1 MYNCNTQQSF
11 AVQSKAAR
19 GNSIMGTVWMENESY
34 DLCIITTLG
43 LEFHKFNARLDAMK
57 LSKFSKLGPLHWYQ
71 YNHQARAILFCSG
84 PRRCAFVPHR
94 TLSPFSS
101 SNSSF
106 FSLTRASVQVLQFST
121 TSICKTPKFEPLQSE
136 SGGSPLRRQDFLVG
150 LLYDRLVV
158 AHIKYSSQDLVI
170 FQVGKDCVALLAVQR
185 LFSADE
191 SFLMSLIDSIIAVH
205 FLDSK
210 FSLLFDLRYSC
221 SKAVSAPLPIGAPSG
236 DPDFAE
242 DTDVELVVGKW
253 QLVYPNVVLDARNG
267 RCWQLRLRLDNIA
280 FSMPDRAAALFF
292 LLRRLNADEVQRMMR
307 FGSGCLI
314 KPPAG
319 YIKAA
324 ALHSR
329 GQLFL

>member
-1 MYNCNTQQSF
+1 
-11 AVQSKAAR
+11 
-19 GNSIMGTVWMENESY
+19 
-34 DLCIITTLG
+34 
-43 LEFHKFNARLDAMK
+43 
-57 LSKFSKLGPLHWYQ
+57 
-71 YNHQARAILFCSG
+71 
-84 PRRCAFVPHR
+84 
-94 TLSPFSS
+94 
-101 SNSSF
+101 
-106 FSLTRASVQVLQFST
+106 VLQFST

-136 SGGSPLRRQDFLVG
+136 PGASPLRRHDFLVG

-158 AHIKYSSQDLVI
+158 AYIKYSSQDLVI

-253 QLVYPNVVLDARNG
+253 QLVYPNIVLDARNG

-292 LLRRLNADEVQRMMR
+292 LLRRLNADEVQRMMVWAR
-307 FGSGCLI
+307 
-314 KPPAG
+314 K
-319 YIKAA
+319 
-324 ALHSR
+324 R
-329 GQLFL
+329 LF